1 MLTDFDPM
9 NLYPAVLNPISLSH
23 GEGVEVVS
31 GALTR
36 RCLLQDLL
44 PLSVLVELAA
54 VDDVEDD
61 PLLLPASEETGQTH
75 RLRF

>member
-9 NLYPAVLNPISLSH
+9 NFYPAVLNPISLSH

-61 PLLLPASEETGQTH
+61 PLLLPASEATGQTQL
-75 RLRF
+75 LRF